1 VGTKQQNMEVSKK
14 KHSKQYL
21 KKIDAAKKTI
31 KEAEDNMKKMDSE
44 VKDFHNHMQSSMQK
58 LMATF

>member
-1 VGTKQQNMEVSKK
+1 MEVSKK
-14 KHSKQYL
+14 KQHSKQFF
-21 KKIDAAKKTI
+21 KKIEAAKKTI

>member
-1 VGTKQQNMEVSKK
+1 MEIQKK
-14 KHSKQYL
+14 KHSKQYF
-21 KKIDAAKKTI
+21 KKIEAAKKTI